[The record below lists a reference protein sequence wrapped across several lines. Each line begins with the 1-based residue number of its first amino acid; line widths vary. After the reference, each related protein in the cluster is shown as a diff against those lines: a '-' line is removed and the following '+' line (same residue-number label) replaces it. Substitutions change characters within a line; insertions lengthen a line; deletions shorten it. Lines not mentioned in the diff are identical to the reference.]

1 MRFENIFSL
10 RRKFMP
16 EINIT
21 GDMTTGEVTTRWP
34 STKTVFTKH
43 FGAGCFT
50 CPAFG
55 GEPISMA
62 CAMHSTD
69 VNMFVGELIEAARH
83 ESGQ

>member
-1 MRFENIFSL
+1 MSGNNL
-10 RRKFMP
+10 
-16 EINIT
+16 NIT

-34 STKTVFTKH
+34 STKEVFTKH
-43 FGAGCFT
+43 FGGGCFT

-69 VNMFVGELIEAARH
+69 LNMFVGELAEAAKK
-83 ESGQ
+83 EGAAKK

>member
-1 MRFENIFSL
+1 MSGNNL
-10 RRKFMP
+10 
-16 EINIT
+16 NIT

-34 STKTVFTKH
+34 STKEVFTRH
-43 FGAGCFT
+43 FGSGCFT

-69 VNMFVGELIEAARH
+69 LNMFVGELTGAAKKEEAAKK
-83 ESGQ
+83 

>member
-1 MRFENIFSL
+1 
-10 RRKFMP
+10 MP

-34 STKTVFTKH
+34 ATKLVFTKH
-43 FGAGCFT
+43 FGSGCFT

-69 VNMFVGELIEAARH
+69 VNMFVGELTEAAK
-83 ESGQ
+83 GQEAGAA

>member
-1 MRFENIFSL
+1 
-10 RRKFMP
+10 MP

-34 STKTVFTKH
+34 ATKEVFTKH
-43 FGAGCFT
+43 FGSGCFT

-69 VNMFVGELIEAARH
+69 VNMFVGELIEAAKSQ
-83 ESGQ
+83 EAGAA